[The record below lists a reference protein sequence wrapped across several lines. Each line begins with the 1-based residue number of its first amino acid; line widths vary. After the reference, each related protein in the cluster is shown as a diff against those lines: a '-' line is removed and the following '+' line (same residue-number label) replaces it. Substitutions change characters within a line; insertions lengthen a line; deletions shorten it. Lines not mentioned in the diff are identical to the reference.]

1 MRYIKKLAMFIVVIL
16 FFAACTAAASPTT
29 KPYTIMIYMNGSDLE
44 SDFGAATTDLIE
56 MLESG
61 LDSRHANIVILTGG
75 TNRWQNDVIPA
86 NECVIWEMADGW
98 LYEVDSMGLV
108 NMGEPSTLRDFIKY
122 SMEHF
127 PGNKYGLIMWDH
139 GGGSIAGF
147 GHDEKFNDD
156 ALTLRDMK
164 LAFEEAGLRD
174 NKLEF
179 LGFDACL
186 MATVEMAVLAADY
199 AHVMIASEDLEP
211 GDGWD
216 YVFLGALNCDP
227 NMNGFDL
234 GKVIVDTFM
243 DFYGPDSD
251 ELLSL
256 SVVDLARVG
265 PVMDTMGR
273 LMGLASGSIKTKES
287 PSFYQLAERR
297 GITKTFGEGSPRD
310 NYSDMVDVGD
320 MAVMLECFF
329 PREAAA
335 VIHALNRCVVYNRH
349 NSDIELFGLS
359 TFYVYGGKSEGVHSL
374 RTYSDLEMDEAYTQY
389 LHHFF
394 NGLVNHKDKS
404 APNLR
409 SELVL
414 WQPISQNRYRMAGL
428 LQTSE
433 PAHDLLWPRL
443 NDRPVGMYPVATT
456 AHSRLYAVPAQI
468 NGREGDIMIS
478 FSPHHPQGHV
488 RGVRYNDGYVIQ
500 KGYDPI
506 ETGDKIAL
514 YALEWDF
521 DKDTVEKNWS
531 KSDVFTVTDGIA
543 LTWSTAPQGHRLGY
557 RHTDVCHHVEY
568 TLPF

>member
-1 MRYIKKLAMFIVVIL
+1 MLIVVV
-16 FFAACTAAASPTT
+16 CAASPSVDT

-44 SDFGAATTDLIE
+44 SDFGAATTDLVE

-61 LDSRHANIVILTGG
+61 LDSRHANIIILTGG

-98 LYEVDSMGLV
+98 LYEVDNMGLV
-108 NMGEPSTLRDFIKY
+108 NMGNPSTLRDFIIY
-122 SMEHF
+122 CTNNF

-156 ALTLRDMK
+156 ALTLLDMK
-164 LAFEEAGLRD
+164 LAFEEAGLRE

-186 MATVEMAVLAADY
+186 MATVEMAVLAAEY

-216 YVFLGALNCDP
+216 YIFLSALNNNP
-227 NMNGFDL
+227 NMSGFDL

-243 DFYGPDSD
+243 DFYGLDSD

-256 SVVDLARVG
+256 SVVDLAYVN
-265 PVMDTMGR
+265 PVMDAMGQ
-273 LMGLASGSIKTKES
+273 LMKIASGSINSSSS
-287 PSFYQLAERR
+287 PTFHQLAERR

-310 NYSDMVDVGD
+310 NYSDMVDIGD
-320 MAVMLECFF
+320 MAKMLDCFF
-329 PREAAA
+329 PNEAAD
-335 VIHALNRCVVYNRH
+335 VFRALENCVVYNRH
-349 NSDIELFGLS
+349 NSDIELYGLS

-374 RTYSDLEMDEAYTQY
+374 RTYSDLEMDDAYTQY

-394 NGLVNHKDKS
+394 NGLVNKS
-404 APNLR
+404 GRESSTIR

-414 WQPISQNRYRMAGL
+414 WQPVSQNRFRMAGM
-428 LQTSE
+428 LQTTR
-433 PAHDLLWPRL
+433 PAKDLLWPSL
-443 NDRPVGMYPVATT
+443 NGIPVGMYLAATT
-456 AHSRLYAVPAQI
+456 AHSRLYAIPAQI

-478 FSPHHPQGHV
+478 FSSCHPQGRV

-521 DKDTVEKNWS
+521 ERDTLEKNWY
-531 KSDVFTVTDGIA
+531 KSDVFTITDELILSWA
-543 LTWSTAPQGHRLGY
+543 TAPPDYRLGY
-557 RHTDVCHHVEY
+557 RHTDSLHDIKY
-568 TLPF
+568 SLPFSSY